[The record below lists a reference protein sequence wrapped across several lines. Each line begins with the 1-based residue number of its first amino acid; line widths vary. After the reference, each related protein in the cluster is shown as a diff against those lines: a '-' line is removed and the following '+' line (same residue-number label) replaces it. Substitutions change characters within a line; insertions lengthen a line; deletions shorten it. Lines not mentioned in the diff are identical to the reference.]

1 MGKKKAKPPPAPDYA
16 AIAKQQAADQNQLL
30 DKQTAANRVNQ
41 VNPWG
46 EVAWSQDGAGNWT
59 QKTTLNDQQQQALD
73 GQMALQNQRTQ
84 TAQSAMQRANDAMS
98 RPFDT
103 SGLMG
108 WGGAPQA
115 REVRAGQG
123 PQAEYIQAGQGP
135 QAERI
140 TAAQSPD
147 AQYIQAGQGPEAQY
161 VQGGRMQMRIGQT
174 PRYVD
179 QAGDALYNQA
189 TSRLDPRYG
198 QQEDQMR
205 TRLMNMG
212 LKPGDR
218 AWDNEMANF
227 SRDRNDAYSSAMNN
241 AFTMAGQE
249 ASRLQGM
256 DLNSGNFANQAQNQ
270 QFNQLMGAN
279 NQYFNQA
286 TTANQNDFNNR
297 MAANNQFYNQ
307 ARANTQDEFSNA
319 LASSNQYFNQARTG
333 NQDDFANRLAASGQY
348 FNQGTT
354 ATQNDFNNQM
364 AAQNQWFNE
373 QMGQANYQNQL
384 RQQQFQE
391 QQALRNMPINEMNA
405 LLNGQ
410 QVSNPTFAS
419 YNQASQGQAA
429 NLMGAAQNQYQAQM
443 DQFNAQQAQR
453 NSGLGG
459 LFSLGG
465 TLLGGP
471 IGGAIGGL
479 FK

>member
-16 AIAKQQAADQNQLL
+16 AIAKQQAADQGVLL

-84 TAQSAMQRANDAMS
+84 TAQSAMQRANDTMS

-115 REVRAGQG
+115 SNV
-123 PQAEYIQAGQGP
+123 QAGMGP

-147 AQYIQAGQGPEAQY
+147 ARYIQAGQGPDAQY
-161 VQGGRMQMRIGQT
+161 VQGGQMQMRIGQT
-174 PRYVD
+174 PRYVN
-179 QAGDALYNQA
+179 QAGDALYSQA
-189 TSRLDPRYG
+189 ASRLDPRYG

-205 TRLMNMG
+205 TRLTNMG

-297 MAANNQFYNQ
+297 MAADNQYYNQ
-307 ARANTQDEFSNA
+307 ARANTQDEFNNA
-319 LASSNQYFNQARTG
+319 LASSNQYFNQ
-333 NQDDFANRLAASGQY
+333 
-348 FNQGTT
+348 GTS
-354 ATQNDFNNQM
+354 ATQNDFNNRM

-419 YNQASQGQAA
+419 YNQAGQGQAA

-471 IGGAIGGL
+471 IGGAIGSAVGGL